1 MQIKVSD
8 VMSPNVITAT
18 PDDTVGELRE
28 TMIDERVH
36 AIPVVDAVDVPL
48 GILTSSDLIK
58 EVPPETYVCEVM
70 TAGPVF
76 TVPKYSDIHLAARIM
91 RNHNLHHVVVTD
103 EKKIVGLLSSFDF
116 LRLIEEH
123 RFVVKNAPTESTR
136 HGKKMR

>member
-8 VMSPNVITAT
+8 VMTTNVITAT

-58 EVPPETYVCEVM
+58 EVPPETYACEVM